1 MTDQNLGEWTAR
13 KFHELYEKLA
23 PKFGYLTR
31 QETAVPWESVPE
43 ANKQLMIAVSTEVIR
58 ELQEKVSHMAEV
70 IGLERERREKVE
82 VELATLRSSI
92 QVGNTGCA
100 ETPEGLGTALNG
112 DCKSGETPSSP
123 AQSSKEQQAI
133 DEYGLGSG
141 GHIKAMLDESSRTQT
156 DNIEMRIA
164 MAEGYAS
171 EYYEPRKER
180 GIHVWDAARAGY
192 LRALQDRDEQELPDG
207 PEGWGPSAQA
217 PTVTRGKP
225 APYKLDDDKEAPAA
239 EQDTHQGRKLDV
251 RRNEDGT
258 VDEIVGRGEF
268 HLEQLDSD
276 RWYLS
281 LGGKQFYLSSERD
294 YSVVLL
300 ELDEDV
306 CQPSTLRS
314 RPDRNKDG

>member
-1 MTDQNLGEWTAR
+1 MSDMEFALR
-13 KFHELYEKLA
+13 KIAGTENPVTGAWHM
-23 PKFGYLTR
+23 R
-31 QETAVPWESVPE
+31 QEAIDALKAIQDTSAELPAPGPAASE
-43 ANKQLMIAVSTEVIR
+43 AERVAGGAVSTPGSR
-58 ELQEKVSHMAEV
+58 GANPPTSASHTV
-70 IGLERERREKVE
+70 N
-82 VELATLRSSI
+82 T
-92 QVGNTGCA
+92 VGT
-100 ETPEGLGTALNG
+100 
-112 DCKSGETPSSP
+112 
-123 AQSSKEQQAI
+123 SKEQQAI